1 MVVVAGGG
9 SKCKRI
15 HMGGGG
21 LGKTIECVPGGGGA
35 GKTIEICCW
44 CCCLRADVSYFLCCT
59 RKRDVCVTPSLI
71 VFQRP
76 AGFPRSWE
84 HAVIG

>member
-9 SKCKRI
+9 SECKRI

-21 LGKTIECVPGGGGA
+21 LGKTIECLPGGGGA

-44 CCCLRADVSYFLCCT
+44 CWRLVE
-59 RKRDVCVTPSLI
+59 KI
-71 VFQRP
+71 EMQWWW
-76 AGFPRSWE
+76 SWM
-84 HAVIG
+84 

>member
-1 MVVVAGGG
+1 MHESFQVSFCWKFAHVALSIRELGLRGQR
-9 SKCKRI
+9 KLRI
-15 HMGGGG
+15 N
-21 LGKTIECVPGGGGA
+21 LLV
-35 GKTIEICCW
+35 
-44 CCCLRADVSYFLCCT
+44 CLRADVSYFLCCS
-59 RKRDVCVTPSLI
+59 RKRDICVTSSLI

>member
-9 SKCKRI
+9 SECKRI
-15 HMGGGG
+15 QIGGGG

-44 CCCLRADVSYFLCCT
+44 CWC
-59 RKRDVCVTPSLI
+59 
-71 VFQRP
+71 
-76 AGFPRSWE
+76 W
-84 HAVIG
+84 